1 MTTDLIGIENEN
13 GYYPPAFMTST
24 LADEVNEAIERWN
37 SEIDDEISPEKH
49 LKSIAN
55 EYLQFLRRFKD
66 ASSRTKAL
74 EAAKEC
80 RELILRALSIPA
92 PEISLGGGIPQV
104 GKIYDS
110 ESKCQVWVIEAPLP
124 DKEEETTDP
133 LTLTYAKNQFDI
145 RQREAWN
152 EIKQKKERFHESPLE
167 YIISNYIFKHDQRP
181 RYVIVVAPK
190 QLILIDRFKWPYRQI
205 LRFNLEE
212 IFERKNELTLNVFA
226 CFISR
231 KALVP
236 NSGVSLAERLEEES
250 QRHANAVTS
259 SLKKTVRDAI
269 EILGNEVLKFC
280 ENKYPKGHPKQGVW
294 IESKDLTQECLR
306 FMYQLLF
313 LFLVEANPKY
323 DIIPLKDPAY
333 NQGYSLEA
341 LRRLESIRLRTD
353 EDKKGSFLWESL
365 RVLLQMMGQGVRRAD
380 ISSSQSKVFELPQM
394 RVSILDPESTPIL
407 SNPNVLLRNEEIQKI
422 IRKLSLNQDKTGTG
436 RISYVNLGIG
446 QLGAVYETLIAFTG
460 TVAKQDLLE
469 LKPFGKRTVAKSDV
483 DEIEETDVEQEE
495 IDDYSSNDEIDLLA
509 PSYFVEKSRGKEFKP
524 EEIVYEG
531 NEPKVY
537 PKGSFIYRLAGRDRQ
552 KSASYY
558 TPEPLARV
566 LVKHTLME
574 RCKDLKADE
583 LLDLKI
589 LEPAMGSAAFLVE
602 TTNQLAEMY
611 LERKQEEIGEQ
622 IPQNEYFFER
632 QRVRSYIADRNCFGV
647 DLNPIAI
654 ELGEV
659 SLWLNGLHKSNF
671 TPWFGDQLIAGNS
684 LLGARRASYP
694 IEQLKA
700 QNKNDL
706 WFNQKPV
713 EIGWSKSRP
722 KNHVWQFLLPEI
734 DMAKFDKDK
743 SIASIA
749 GEEQEK
755 IRIWRRSGVF
765 TRYEDHEINLL
776 LRLSEEVDKLFEVV
790 ADELSVTRKDSN
802 DDLKVWPQVSA
813 TSTSG
818 GNHATKQKD
827 LDRLTGSQLN
837 QFNLLYERLKTVMDS
852 WCALWLWPLDKS
864 SLLPSRKEL
873 LEAYTKILLGKV
885 NESGTVDVTDVS
897 YFPRHQASLIGQTEL
912 TFQHQRSTEIDDRRR
927 KLVYE
932 TNIETLSESIPWM
945 RVATEVT
952 EEAKFTHFELYFADI
967 MRDRGGFD
975 IIIGNP
981 PWIKPSWNVRET
993 LTTLDPKLASL
1004 STTQEKTAI
1013 ISLPKRQEKAFLNEY
1028 VLSRG
1033 VINFSATYKNM
1044 PFVGSG
1050 QNNFYRCFI
1059 DLSFKVVSTKG
1070 VIGYLHQDSH
1080 LGDPKAGLFRS
1091 HWYKRI
1097 TKNFSFQNKIK
1108 SKNFTEVSHKVL
1120 FSLNV
1125 YRGNPNIVEF
1135 DYITDLYL
1143 PSQIDDTYADS
1154 SNYDIPLLRTS
1165 KGKWDTRGHPDR
1177 KVKVDEDHLEMIHS
1191 IAERS
1196 IVPVEHTR
1204 IVKSYSTNNS
1214 KIVEVLA
1221 KSKSVADL
1229 NELKNDNIVNQRQ
1242 YFSFWDLSSL
1252 WDETIDRKNNIIKRN
1267 TEFTNGEKMVIQG
1280 PFFHVGNPLYKT
1292 PNRNCSH
1299 NQDYTNLDLLEIS
1312 ASYAARTNYI
1322 PGVGSTEYR
1331 RQIPNSSIAAKSKHT
1346 DYYRVAIRG
1355 MLGLDSER
1363 RLIAALIPPDVAH
1376 VNSVKSVAFS
1386 SEFKLINFHSL
1397 VCSILLDYIILIKG
1411 RTAIT
1416 RSDVA
1421 QLRWVDLC
1429 DTALHRGLRLGCLTK
1444 AYSSLW
1450 NNNAGKLNP
1459 LPWSREL
1466 PENTIPSDRDV
1477 FSSEYWDW
1485 DVGLRSDIARR
1496 LALVEIDVLVAQAFG
1511 LTLDQLIEVYKIY
1524 FPVLDMY
1531 ERETWY
1537 DSAGKITWTINSGL
1551 NTVGWRVDGG
1561 KKPSRALWDKTLKE
1575 MENRSEEN
1583 QILKCTVIDDTQ
1595 SGGPREVER
1604 VFYGPFFKCDRV
1616 EDYKRAWKHFE
1627 ELKGVNQ

>member
-37 SEIDDEISPEKH
+37 SESDDKISPEKH

-55 EYLQFLRRFKD
+55 EYLQSLRRYKD

-80 RELILRALSIPA
+80 RELILRALSIPS

-133 LTLTYAKNQFDI
+133 LALTYVKDQFDSL
-145 RQREAWN
+145 QRDALE
-152 EIKQKKERFHESPLE
+152 EIKEKKERFHESPLE

-323 DIIPLKDPAY
+323 DIIPLKDPTY

-353 EDKKGSFLWESL
+353 DDKKGSFLWESL
-365 RVLLQMMGQGVRRAD
+365 RVLLRMMGQGVRRAD

-422 IRKLSLNQDKTGTG
+422 IRKLSLNQDKSGTG

-460 TVAKQDLLE
+460 TVAKQDMLE
-469 LKPFGKRTVAKSDV
+469 LKPFGKKTVAKSDV
-483 DEIEETDVEQEE
+483 DEVEETDVEQEE

-524 EEIVYEG
+524 AEIVHEG

-537 PKGSFIYRLAGRDRQ
+537 PKGSFIYRLGGRDRQ

-611 LERKQEEIGEQ
+611 LERKQEEIGKQ
-622 IPQNEYFFER
+622 IPQNEYFYER
-632 QRVRSYIADRNCFGV
+632 QRVRSYIADRNCFGI

-659 SLWLNGLHKSNF
+659 SLWLNGLHNSEF
-671 TPWFGDQLIAGNS
+671 TPWFGDQLLAGNS

-694 IEQLKA
+694 VEQLRA
-700 QNKNDL
+700 QKRNDL

-713 EIGWSKSRP
+713 EIGWRKSRP
-722 KNHVWQFLLPEI
+722 KDHVWQFLLPEI

-743 SIASIA
+743 SIAGIA
-749 GEEQEK
+749 GEDQDK

-776 LRLSEEVDKLFEVV
+776 LRLSEEVDKLFDVV
-790 ADELSVTRKDSN
+790 ANELSIARSESN

-818 GNHATKQKD
+818 GNHTTKQKN
-827 LDRLTGSQLN
+827 LDRLTGSQSN
-837 QFNLLYERLKTVMDS
+837 RFNLPYKRLKTVMDA
-852 WCALWLWPLDKS
+852 WCALWLWPLDKAH
-864 SLLPSRKEL
+864 LLPSRRDY
-873 LEAYTKILLGKV
+873 LEAISKILLGEIDKIG
-885 NESGTVDVTDVS
+885 NVDVKDTS
-897 YFPRHQASLIGQTEL
+897 YFPRHQASLIGQTDMV
-912 TFQHQRSTEIDDRRR
+912 FQHLKKETKQRQTLIQ
-927 KLVYE
+927 E
-932 TNIETLSESIPWM
+932 TNVEALSVSLEWIK
-945 RVATEVT
+945 VVNEVT
-952 EEAKFTHFELYFADI
+952 EQLIFTHFDLFFADI

-981 PWIKPSWNVRET
+981 PWIKPSWNVRES
-993 LTTLDPKLASL
+993 LTTIDPKLASL

-1013 ISLPKRQEKAFLNEY
+1013 ISLPKRQEKVFLNEY

-1050 QNNFYRCFI
+1050 QNNLYKCFI
-1059 DLSFKVVSTKG
+1059 DLSFRIISRKG
-1070 VIGYLHQDSH
+1070 YVGLLHQDNH
-1080 LGDPKAGLFRS
+1080 LNDPKSGKFRS

-1097 TKNFSFQNKIK
+1097 VKNFSISNKIK
-1108 SKNFTEVSHKVL
+1108 SKNFSEVHDGVY
-1120 FSLNV
+1120 FSANI
-1125 YRGNPNIVEF
+1125 YRGKTSEIKF
-1135 DYITDLYL
+1135 DYITNLYL
-1143 PSQIDDTYADS
+1143 PSQIDDTYVDS
-1154 SNYDIPLLRTS
+1154 SNYDIPLLRTP

-1177 KVKVDEDHLEMIHS
+1177 KVKVDENHLEIIHS
-1191 IAERS
+1191 IAESS
-1196 IVPVEHTR
+1196 IVPVQHTR
-1204 IVKSYSTNNS
+1204 FVKSYSTNNS
-1214 KIVEVLA
+1214 KIVEIFS

-1229 NELKNDNIVNQRQ
+1229 NDQKNDNTMNQIKH
-1242 YFSFWDLSSL
+1242 FSFWNLSSL
-1252 WDETIDRKNNIIKRN
+1252 WDETIDRKNNNIKRK
-1267 TEFTNGEKMVIQG
+1267 TAFPSGADTVIQG

-1292 PNRNCSH
+1292 PNKNCVN
-1299 NQDYTNLDLLEIS
+1299 NQDYSNLDLLNLSET
-1312 ASYAARTNYI
+1312 YRARTNYL
-1322 PGVGSTEYR
+1322 PGVDFLEYR
-1331 RQIPNSSIAAKSKHT
+1331 NRLADSTLNANSKHT

-1376 VNSVKSVAFS
+1376 VHSVKSVAFN
-1386 SEFKLINFHSL
+1386 SEIKLINFHSL

-1411 RTAIT
+1411 RTGIV

-1421 QLRWVDLC
+1421 QLRWVELC

-1466 PENTIPSDRDV
+1466 PNRTITSDHDFLSLKV
-1477 FSSEYWDW
+1477 WEWE
-1485 DVGLRSDIARR
+1485 VGLRSDFARR
-1496 LALVEIDVLVAQAFG
+1496 LALVENDVLVAQAFG

-1537 DSAGKITWTINSGL
+1537 DSEGKITWTINSGL
-1551 NTVGWRVDGG
+1551 NTVGWRVDKG
-1561 KKPSRALWDKTLKE
+1561 KKPSRKLWVATLE
-1575 MENRSEEN
+1575 EIENRSEGN
-1583 QILKCTVIDDTQ
+1583 QILKCTVVDDTQ
-1595 SGGPREVER
+1595 PGGPREIER

-1616 EDYKRAWKHFE
+1616 EDYRRAWKHFE
-1627 ELKGVNQ
+1627 DLKGVNK

>member
-37 SEIDDEISPEKH
+37 SESDDEISPEKH
-49 LKSIAN
+49 LKSVAN
-55 EYLQFLRRFKD
+55 EYLQFLRRYKD

-92 PEISLGGGIPQV
+92 PEISVGGGIPQV

-133 LTLTYAKNQFDI
+133 LTLTYAKDQFDS
-145 RQREAWN
+145 RQRDAWEEN
-152 EIKQKKERFHESPLE
+152 KQKKERFHESPLE
-167 YIISNYIFKHDQRP
+167 HIISNYIFKHDQRP

-353 EDKKGSFLWESL
+353 DDKKGSFLWESL

-460 TVAKQDLLE
+460 TVAKQDMLE
-469 LKPFGKRTVAKSDV
+469 LKPFGKKTVAKSDV
-483 DEIEETDVEQEE
+483 DENEETDVEQEE
-495 IDDYSSNDEIDLLA
+495 FDDYSSNDEIDLLA

-611 LERKQEEIGEQ
+611 LERKQEELGKQ
-622 IPQNEYFFER
+622 IPQNEYFYER

-659 SLWLNGLHKSNF
+659 SLWLNGLHNSEF

-700 QNKNDL
+700 QKKNDL

-734 DMAKFDKDK
+734 EMAKFDKDK
-743 SIASIA
+743 SIAGIA
-749 GEEQEK
+749 GEDQEN

-765 TRYEDHEINLL
+765 TRYEDHEIDLL
-776 LRLSEEVDKLFEVV
+776 LRLSVKVDSLFEVV
-790 ADELSVTRKDSN
+790 ADELSVARKESN
-802 DDLKVWPQVSA
+802 DNLRVWPQVSA
-813 TSTSG
+813 KSTSS
-818 GNHATKQKD
+818 GNHAKKQKD
-827 LDRLTGSQLN
+827 LDRLTGSKSN
-837 QFNLLYERLKTVMDS
+837 QVNLPYKRLKTVMDS

-864 SLLPSRKEL
+864 SLLPSRKEF
-873 LEAYTKILLGKV
+873 LEAYSKILLGEV
-885 NESGTVDVTDVS
+885 NEVGTVEVKDVS
-897 YFPRHQASLIGQTEL
+897 SFPRHQASLIGQTEL
-912 TFQHQRSTEIDDRRR
+912 TFQQQQKTEIDNQKR

-932 TNIETLSESIPWM
+932 TNIEMLSESLEWV
-945 RVATEVT
+945 RAAGDVANQV
-952 EEAKFTHFELYFADI
+952 KFTHFELYFADI
-967 MRDRGGFD
+967 MRDQGGFD
-975 IIIGNP
+975 IIVGNP
-981 PWIKPSWNVRET
+981 PWIKPTWNAREA
-993 LTTLDPKLASL
+993 LTTIDPKSASL
-1004 STTQEKTAI
+1004 TATEEI
-1013 ISLPKRQEKAFLNEY
+1013 NAITNLSAKQKLLFLKDY

-1033 VINFSATYKNM
+1033 IVNFTGTNKVM

-1059 DLSFKVVSTKG
+1059 DLSFRVISIKG
-1070 VIGYLHQDSH
+1070 SIGLLHQDNH
-1080 LGDPKAGLFRS
+1080 FGDPKAGTFRR
-1091 HWYKRI
+1091 HLYERI
-1097 TKNFSFQNKIK
+1097 TKNFGFINKI
-1108 SKNFTEVSHKVL
+1108 STKNFSEVGSDL
-1120 FSLNV
+1120 WFSLNV
-1125 YRGNPNIVEF
+1125 YRGNAENIDFE
-1135 DYITDLYL
+1135 YINNLYL
-1143 PSQIDDTYADS
+1143 PSQIDESYQKHTNFTVPS
-1154 SNYDIPLLRTS
+1154 LRTLS
-1165 KGKWDTRGHPDR
+1165 GQWDTRGHVER
-1177 KVKVDEDHLEMIHS
+1177 KIRVNFEQLKIMHSLSEDSNYPIYQTRMIKAYSKNNIEINRTLANSLGVGRLNKVDSNTKKL
-1191 IAERS
+1191 
-1196 IVPVEHTR
+1196 
-1204 IVKSYSTNNS
+1204 
-1214 KIVEVLA
+1214 
-1221 KSKSVADL
+1221 
-1229 NELKNDNIVNQRQ
+1229 NIV
-1242 YFSFWDLSSL
+1242 WDYSVL
-1252 WDETIDRKNNIIKRN
+1252 WDETNDRKNSSIKRH
-1267 TEFTNGEKMVIQG
+1267 TQFTQKDKMIIQG
-1280 PFFHVGNPLYKT
+1280 PHLHVGNPFYKT
-1292 PNRNCSH
+1292 PNENCRSKG
-1299 NQDYTNLDLLEIS
+1299 DYSNIDLMEIKS
-1312 ASYAARTNYI
+1312 SYLPRTNFV
-1322 PGVGSTEYR
+1322 PGVHEIEYKNR
-1331 RQIPNSSIAAKSKHT
+1331 IQKSSIISKSKHT
-1346 DYYRVAIRG
+1346 EFYRVAIRG
-1355 MLGLDSER
+1355 MVNLNSER
-1363 RLIAALIPPDVAH
+1363 RLIGALIPPDFAH
-1376 VNSVKSVAFS
+1376 VNSVRSVAFNS
-1386 SEFKLINFHSL
+1386 DLNLLNFHSL
-1397 VCSILLDYIILIKG
+1397 ICSVVLDYIVLVKG
-1411 RTAIT
+1411 RTGIFQ
-1416 RSDVA
+1416 SDIA

-1429 DTALHRGLRLGCLTK
+1429 DTALYRGLQLACVTED
-1444 AYSSLW
+1444 YSNLW
-1450 NNNAGKLNP
+1450 NRCIKFLSP
-1459 LPWSREL
+1459 LPWSTDISTKAIEGNLSGTSSSGWSRSSAL
-1466 PENTIPSDRDV
+1466 R
-1477 FSSEYWDW
+1477 SEY
-1485 DVGLRSDIARR
+1485 ARR
-1496 LALVEIDVLVAQAFG
+1496 LALVEIDVLVAQTFG
-1511 LTLDQLIEVYKIY
+1511 LTLEQLIELYKIY

-1531 ERETWY
+1531 ERATWY
-1537 DSAGKITWTINSGL
+1537 DSQGKIVWTLNGSLSGL
-1551 NTVGWRVDGG
+1551 GWRDNKS
-1561 KKPSRALWDKTLKE
+1561 KKPSRKLWDKTLEE
-1575 MENRSEEN
+1575 MENRPEGN
-1583 QILKCTVIDDTQ
+1583 RILKCTVVDDTQ
-1595 SGGPREVER
+1595 PGGPREVER

-1627 ELKGVNQ
+1627 DLKGG

>member
-37 SEIDDEISPEKH
+37 SESDNEISPEKH

-55 EYLQFLRRFKD
+55 EYLQSLRRYKD
-66 ASSRTKAL
+66 ANSRTKAL

-80 RELILRALSIPA
+80 RELILRALTIPA
-92 PEISLGGGIPQV
+92 PEISWGGGIPQAA
-104 GKIYDS
+104 KIYDS
-110 ESKCQVWVIEAPLP
+110 ESKCQVWVIDAPLP

-133 LTLTYAKNQFDI
+133 LTLTYSVDQFDSL
-145 RQREAWN
+145 QRDAWKEN
-152 EIKQKKERFHESPLE
+152 KQKKERFHESTLE

-181 RYVIVVAPK
+181 RYVIVTAPK

-323 DIIPLKDPAY
+323 DIIPLKDPVY

-353 EDKKGSFLWESL
+353 DDKKGSFLWESL
-365 RVLLQMMGQGVRRAD
+365 RVLLQMMGQGVRRAE
-380 ISSSQSKVFELPQM
+380 ISSSQSKVFEIPQM
-394 RVSILDPESTPIL
+394 RVSILDSSSTPIL
-407 SNPNVLLRNEEIQKI
+407 SNKNVLLRNESIQEI
-422 IRKLSLNQDKTGTG
+422 IRKLSLNQDKSGTG
-436 RISYVNLGIG
+436 RISYLNLGIG

-460 TVAKQDLLE
+460 TVAKQDMLE
-469 LKPFGKRTVAKSDV
+469 LKTFGKRTVAKSDV
-483 DEIEETDVEQEE
+483 DNIEETDSQQEE
-495 IDDYSSNDEIDLLA
+495 IDDYLSNDEIDLLA

-524 EEIVYEG
+524 EEILYEG
-531 NEPKVY
+531 NKPKEY
-537 PKGSFIYRLAGRDRQ
+537 LKGSFIYRLAGRDRQ

-611 LERKQEEIGEQ
+611 LERKQEEIGKQ
-622 IPQNEYFFER
+622 IPQNEYFYER

-700 QNKNDL
+700 QKKNAL
-706 WFNQKPV
+706 WFNQKPI
-713 EIGWSKSRP
+713 EIGWGKSRP
-722 KNHVWQFLLPEI
+722 NNHVWQFLLPEI

-743 SIASIA
+743 SIAGIA
-749 GEEQEK
+749 SEDQEK

-765 TRYEDHEINLL
+765 TRYEESEIDLL
-776 LRLSEEVDKLFEVV
+776 LRLSEKVDSLFEVV
-790 ADELSVTRKDSN
+790 ADELSIARSESN
-802 DDLKVWPQVSA
+802 DDLNVWPQVQA
-813 TSTSG
+813 NSTSG
-818 GNHATKQKD
+818 RNHATKQKN
-827 LDRLTGSQLN
+827 LDGLTGAQSN
-837 QFNLLYERLKTVMDS
+837 QFKLPYKRLKTVMDA
-852 WCALWLWPLDKS
+852 WCALWLWPLNKAH
-864 SLLPSRKEL
+864 LLPSRRDY
-873 LEAYTKILLGKV
+873 LEAVSKILLGEV
-885 NESGTVDVTDVS
+885 NEVGNVDVKDVS

-912 TFQHQRSTEIDDRRR
+912 TFQHKQKIKIDHQ
-927 KLVYE
+927 KLELVYE
-932 TNIETLSESIPWM
+932 TDIETLSESLEWIK
-945 RVATEVT
+945 VAGDV
-952 EEAKFTHFELYFADI
+952 ANQVNFTHFELYFSDI

-975 IIIGNP
+975 IIVGNP
-981 PWIKPSWNVRET
+981 PWIKPEWNLREELTAIDPKFAT
-993 LTTLDPKLASL
+993 LTTK
-1004 STTQEKTAI
+1004 QEKNAI
-1013 ISLPKRQEKAFLNEY
+1013 VDLSQHQIKKLLKDQVLGRGLISFTG
-1028 VLSRG
+1028 SG
-1033 VINFSATYKNM
+1033 KNM
-1044 PFVGSG
+1044 PHLGSG
-1050 QNNFYRCFI
+1050 RNNLYQCFI
-1059 DLSFKVVSTKG
+1059 DLSFRVVST
-1070 VIGYLHQDSH
+1070 IGFVGLLHQDSH
-1080 LGDPKAGLFRS
+1080 LGDPKAGLLRS

-1125 YRGNPNIVEF
+1125 YRGNPNIVDF

-1143 PSQIDDTYADS
+1143 PSQIDETYADS
-1154 SNYDIPLLRTS
+1154 ANHDIPLLRTS
-1165 KGKWDTRGHPDR
+1165 NGKWDTRGHPDR
-1177 KVKVDEDHLEMIHS
+1177 KVTVDKHNLELMHS
-1191 IAERS
+1191 LAENDT
-1196 IVPVEHTR
+1196 VPVEQTR
-1204 IVKSYSTNNS
+1204 IVRSYSKDNNI
-1214 KIVEVLA
+1214 IVETLA
-1221 KSKSVADL
+1221 RSISIEEVKDKTISKNRES
-1229 NELKNDNIVNQRQ
+1229 ETTH
-1242 YFSFWDLSSL
+1242 SL
-1252 WDETIDRKNNIIKRN
+1252 WDFSDLWNETIDRKNNIIKRN
-1267 TEFTNGEKMVIQG
+1267 TEFTVGEKTVIQG

-1292 PNRNCSH
+1292 PNRDCSH
-1299 NQDYTNLDLLEIS
+1299 NQDYTNLELLNLSET
-1312 ASYAARTNYI
+1312 YKARTNYI
-1322 PGVGSTEYR
+1322 PGIGLNEYR
-1331 RQIPNSSIAAKSKHT
+1331 RQIPNSTINANKKHT

-1363 RLIAALIPPDVAH
+1363 RLIAALIPPDFAH
-1376 VNSVKSVAFS
+1376 VHSVKSVAFS
-1386 SEFKLINFHSL
+1386 SEHNLLNFHSL
-1397 VCSILLDYIILIKG
+1397 VCSIILDYMVLIKG
-1411 RTAIT
+1411 RTGIHV
-1416 RSDVA
+1416 SDVA
-1421 QLRWVDLC
+1421 QFRWVDLC
-1429 DTALHRGLRLGCLTK
+1429 DTAIHRGLRLACLTR

-1459 LPWSREL
+1459 LPWSKEFPNL
-1466 PENTIPSDRDV
+1466 TIQSDRD
-1477 FSSEYWDW
+1477 FCSSAYWHW
-1485 DVGLRSDIARR
+1485 DVGLRTDFARR
-1496 LALVEIDVLVAQAFG
+1496 LALIEIDVLVAQAFG
-1511 LTLDQLIEVYKIY
+1511 LTIEQLIETYKIY
-1524 FPVLDMY
+1524 FPVLEMY
-1531 ERETWY
+1531 EKETWY
-1537 DSAGKITWTINSGL
+1537 DSEGKITWTINSGL

-1561 KKPSRALWDKTLKE
+1561 KKPSRKLWVATLEE
-1575 MENRSEEN
+1575 MESRSEGN
-1583 QILKCTVIDDTQ
+1583 QILQCTVIDDTQ
-1595 SGGPREVER
+1595 PGGPREVER

-1627 ELKGVNQ
+1627 DLKGINK